1 MSNPHFGATF
11 AQRKAIASGE
21 EPEAVNPPEVAEN
34 STFASRKAVGAAE
47 NKAVKSSARKGRRR

>member
-11 AQRKAIASGE
+11 AQRKAIAAGE
-21 EPEAVNPPEVAEN
+21 PVEPVEPVVVEN
-34 STFASRKAVGAAE
+34 STFASRKAVEAAE